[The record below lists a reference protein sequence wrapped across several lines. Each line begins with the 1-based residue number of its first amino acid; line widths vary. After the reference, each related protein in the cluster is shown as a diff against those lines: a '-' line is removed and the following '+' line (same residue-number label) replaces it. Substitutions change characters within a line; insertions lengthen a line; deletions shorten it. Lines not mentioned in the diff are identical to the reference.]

1 MNILTKVIG
10 LIGLSLALAGCN
22 ATAGGQRGV
31 DAVKVVVAV
40 APSVSPKVEQA
51 VNKIDARIAQASAQV
66 ARYCPL
72 VRTGVALGGM
82 FISDPKVSR
91 VVEIGRTAIGRF
103 CDVPPVDIVEAA
115 ELLQATLADIERV
128 TAQAKI

>member
-1 MNILTKVIG
+1 MKNFVQIIAVLALGIG
-10 LIGLSLALAGCN
+10 LAGCN
-22 ATAGGQRGV
+22 ATANGQKGV
-31 DAVKVVVAV
+31 EAVKVVVAV
-40 APSVSPKVEQA
+40 GPSVSPKVEQTI
-51 VNKIDARIAQASAQV
+51 NKIDARIASASAQV

-82 FISDPKVSR
+82 FISDPKVAQ
-91 VVEIGRTAIGRF
+91 VVQIGRTAIGRF

-115 ELLQATLADIERV
+115 ELLQATLVDIERV